1 MLKYRYDERWMNIE
15 ETRNEGDIEFKIRL
29 AEDHPY
35 RENAK
40 AVRRHFENDR
50 DYTDVIFY
58 TYPDRTYKVI
68 VREDHYDEFLLTL
81 MANHLLQ
88 AVEWES

>member
-1 MLKYRYDERWMNIE
+1 MLTYKYDKRWMSIE
-15 ETRNEGDIEFKIRL
+15 ESRSGDDIEFKIRL
-29 AEDHPY
+29 SEEHPY

-58 TYPDRTYKVI
+58 TYPERTYKVI
-68 VREDHYDEFLLTL
+68 VRKDHYDEFVLTL
-81 MANHLLQ
+81 MANRLLQ